1 MKVNSK
7 IMTIVTHTI
16 VPLIISII
24 VCIAYMFLNIRH
36 ETIRDGNEYC
46 DSLLDGQVL
55 CQQFD
60 INNTGKIKISTLPSY
75 IETNSETGIE
85 YVLQTGE
92 KKASGFVPLNS
103 LPNHEWTTFSILTS
117 NTFSGKATLT
127 LKGVGMDQ
135 ENNMQFLIVT
145 NTLNGPDSSLTKN
158 GEIIE
163 NGQITL
169 SYISYNTD
177 NLFIVF
183 LIAFVVSFAICYT
196 VTNKLFGIAKYPA
209 VYATLLV
216 FFVISLYYYPTLS
229 HINLQVSTQYYFSY
243 QNLGFVRRSLLGSII
258 EFLGIRLDVN
268 RYIIWGIVLNALVSV
283 CQLCFIYN
291 KKNAEIK
298 NRLEKCYFFFLCTP
312 FCMTSLF
319 GHHYFARLDQLLMIV
334 FVISCLLIINNRG
347 LILVPILSVIAIL
360 IHEMYLTT
368 LFPCLFIILAVKWYT
383 SRQKKDLAL
392 LITNSVVS
400 VFLFLAISFVCK
412 TSKTLEEAFAYTQ
425 VDSDAALSNWTYPMI
440 VDFFSSS
447 RYGVQESRN
456 TIFQS
461 NAIPLICIALVLLI
475 PIIVIG
481 VLWLIEYYKTKKD
494 LLGKLITLL
503 MPLTFGGIILSM
515 ATMCDWGRL
524 FILYGFG
531 VFYTVVSLM
540 GIDSTSANVAFTTV
554 VSSVKKI
561 VGEKTIYVLGIFYLL
576 ISILDGG
583 ASSTTL
589 FEFARRF
596 FF

>member
-1 MKVNSK
+1 M
-7 IMTIVTHTI
+7 
-16 VPLIISII
+16 
-24 VCIAYMFLNIRH
+24 
-36 ETIRDGNEYC
+36 
-46 DSLLDGQVL
+46 
-55 CQQFD
+55 
-60 INNTGKIKISTLPSY
+60 
-75 IETNSETGIE
+75 
-85 YVLQTGE
+85 
-92 KKASGFVPLNS
+92 
-103 LPNHEWTTFSILTS
+103 
-117 NTFSGKATLT
+117 
-127 LKGVGMDQ
+127 
-135 ENNMQFLIVT
+135 
-145 NTLNGPDSSLTKN
+145 
-158 GEIIE
+158 
-163 NGQITL
+163 
-169 SYISYNTD
+169 
-177 NLFIVF
+177 
-183 LIAFVVSFAICYT
+183 
-196 VTNKLFGIAKYPA
+196 
-209 VYATLLV
+209 
-216 FFVISLYYYPTLS
+216 
-229 HINLQVSTQYYFSY
+229 
-243 QNLGFVRRSLLGSII
+243 
-258 EFLGIRLDVN
+258 
-268 RYIIWGIVLNALVSV
+268 
-283 CQLCFIYN
+283 
-291 KKNAEIK
+291 
-298 NRLEKCYFFFLCTP
+298 
-312 FCMTSLF
+312 
-319 GHHYFARLDQLLMIV
+319 
-334 FVISCLLIINNRG
+334 
-347 LILVPILSVIAIL
+347 
-360 IHEMYLTT
+360 
-368 LFPCLFIILAVKWYT
+368 
-383 SRQKKDLAL
+383 